1 LWRLEVQTFRGR
13 TFGNWRKWYRKGED
27 WKPTKEG
34 FTFPLDRLA
43 DLTGCLMAYHGL
55 EPRPTWTVAARATSP
70 PNLKLALHAEN

>member
-1 LWRLEVQTFRGR
+1 MSGPWLFEQPHRGHLWRLEVQTFRGR

-55 EPRPTWTVAARATSP
+55 EPPDELAR
-70 PNLKLALHAEN
+70 